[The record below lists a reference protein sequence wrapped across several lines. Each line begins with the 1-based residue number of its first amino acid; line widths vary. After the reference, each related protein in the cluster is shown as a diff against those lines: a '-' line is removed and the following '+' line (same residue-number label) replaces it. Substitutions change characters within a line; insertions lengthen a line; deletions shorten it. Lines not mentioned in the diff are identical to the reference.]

1 MLLLKN
7 ATVYPQTEKAP
18 FVGDVLCENGR
29 IKEIGKDLSADD
41 AETIDLT
48 GLNLLPGIVDCHSH
62 AGLGP
67 NGDVA
72 TLSYCTDTANPVSPE
87 MDVIYAADPTN
98 GCYRWAIENGV
109 TTLGILPGSCD
120 VIDGTGFART
130 RIWNRIPA
138 WALHLFWRSI
148 LPMPRPI
155 WIKRIVAKRWIT
167 TNNMRWRSPC

>member
-98 GCYRWAIENGV
+98 G
-109 TTLGILPGSCD
+109 
-120 VIDGTGFART
+120 
-130 RIWNRIPA
+130 
-138 WALHLFWRSI
+138 
-148 LPMPRPI
+148 
-155 WIKRIVAKRWIT
+155 
-167 TNNMRWRSPC
+167 

>member
-72 TLSYCTDTANPVSPE
+72 TLSYCTVP
-87 MDVIYAADPTN
+87 
-98 GCYRWAIENGV
+98 RWM
-109 TTLGILPGSCD
+109 LSMPL
-120 VIDGTGFART
+120 
-130 RIWNRIPA
+130 
-138 WALHLFWRSI
+138 I
-148 LPMPRPI
+148 LPMAVI
-155 WIKRIVAKRWIT
+155 AGL
-167 TNNMRWRSPC
+167 

>member
-87 MDVIYAADPTN
+87 MDVIYAGHSPRQLR
-98 GCYRWAIENGV
+98 CHRWHRLCHPHMGQQY
-109 TTLGILPGSCD
+109 L
-120 VIDGTGFART
+120 
-130 RIWNRIPA
+130 
-138 WALHLFWRSI
+138 
-148 LPMPRPI
+148 
-155 WIKRIVAKRWIT
+155 
-167 TNNMRWRSPC
+167 